1 MIIKDNFAKKKFAV
15 YGLGITGISVINFL
29 NRSKVRNY
37 FTWDDDFKKRK
48 KLNIKSSLNKFKN
61 ELRDS
66 DYIVLSPGINLKK
79 SKLNKQLKKNKSKI
93 ISDLD
98 LFYMSNSTN
107 KSIVVTGTNGKSTT
121 CKIVEHLLNKNKIH
135 SKLGGN
141 IGRPILS
148 LKLKKNS
155 FIIIEASS
163 FQLAYSKFVRPN
175 YAILLNLT
183 KDHLDWH
190 NTMKHYSDSK
200 FKIFNLQ
207 TRDSFAFIS
216 EKNLIKKFKKKGYL
230 SKLKIVSDNSY
241 NKIKNKLN
249 NNYLKFGANNSNMPF
264 AYILS
269 KVLKI
274 KKKNFLKSFNS
285 FKGLPHR
292 NEIILKNKYV
302 TFINDSKSTSFEAS
316 KTTLTQN
323 SNVYWIVGGQPK
335 LGDKFFFGTI
345 KKNIVKAY
353 IIGKNTKFFTNKLQR
368 NIKFK
373 VSKNLKSALIQV
385 IKDLKIGF
393 KKKSVVLFS
402 PAAASFDQYKNFNE
416 RGEHFKKLVKIYG
429 NK

>member
-148 LKLKKNS
+148 LKLKK
-155 FIIIEASS
+155 FI
-163 FQLAYSKFVRPN
+163 Y
-175 YAILLNLT
+175 
-183 KDHLDWH
+183 H
-190 NTMKHYSDSK
+190 N
-200 FKIFNLQ
+200 
-207 TRDSFAFIS
+207 
-216 EKNLIKKFKKKGYL
+216 
-230 SKLKIVSDNSY
+230 
-241 NKIKNKLN
+241 
-249 NNYLKFGANNSNMPF
+249 
-264 AYILS
+264 
-269 KVLKI
+269 
-274 KKKNFLKSFNS
+274 
-285 FKGLPHR
+285 
-292 NEIILKNKYV
+292 
-302 TFINDSKSTSFEAS
+302 
-316 KTTLTQN
+316 
-323 SNVYWIVGGQPK
+323 
-335 LGDKFFFGTI
+335 
-345 KKNIVKAY
+345 
-353 IIGKNTKFFTNKLQR
+353 
-368 NIKFK
+368 
-373 VSKNLKSALIQV
+373 
-385 IKDLKIGF
+385 
-393 KKKSVVLFS
+393 
-402 PAAASFDQYKNFNE
+402 
-416 RGEHFKKLVKIYG
+416 
-429 NK
+429 